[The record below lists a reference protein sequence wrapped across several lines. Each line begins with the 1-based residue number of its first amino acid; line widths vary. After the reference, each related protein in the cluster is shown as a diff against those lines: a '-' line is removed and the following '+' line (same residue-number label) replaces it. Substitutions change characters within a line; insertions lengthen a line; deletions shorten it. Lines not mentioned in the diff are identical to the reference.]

1 MAKTV
6 NETCEELINAWLT
19 VSKDIRKD
27 KPLSNISFNEYKVLG
42 LLYNNA
48 YGKKSAKDPVTKLT
62 ATDILEETGMLK
74 SQVNRVLTGLAG
86 RQYISIKASKDDKR
100 KKELSITKRG
110 TTAYEKEHKKVLELT
125 GILYKNLGNKRI
137 TDLTKTLQDASQVL
151 KTIPAKKTTKKK

>member
-27 KPLSNISFNEYKVLG
+27 KPLSNISYNEYKVLG
-42 LLYNNA
+42 LLYRNA
-48 YGKKSAKDPVTKLT
+48 YGKKKDLVLKLT

-110 TTAYEKEHKKVLELT
+110 TTAYEKEHKKILELT

>member
-48 YGKKSAKDPVTKLT
+48 YGKKKDPVLKLT

-74 SQVNRVLTGLAG
+74 SQINRVLSGLAG
-86 RQYISIKASKDDKR
+86 RQYISIKVAKDDKR

-110 TTAYEKEHKKVLELT
+110 TTAYEKEHKKILELT
-125 GILYKNLGNKRI
+125 GILYKKLGNKRI

-151 KTIPAKKTTKKK
+151 NTIPAKKTTKKK

>member
-19 VSKDIRKD
+19 VSKDIRKG
-27 KPLSNISFNEYKVLG
+27 KPLSNISYNEYKVLG
-42 LLYNNA
+42 LLYRNA
-48 YGKKSAKDPVTKLT
+48 YGKKKAPVLKLT

-74 SQVNRVLTGLAG
+74 SQVNRVLSGLAG

-110 TTAYEKEHKKVLELT
+110 TTAYEKEHKKILELT

-151 KTIPAKKTTKKK
+151 KTMPAKKTTKKK

>member
-27 KPLSNISFNEYKVLG
+27 KPLSNISYNEYKVLG
-42 LLYNNA
+42 LLYRNA
-48 YGKKSAKDPVTKLT
+48 YGKKKDPVLKLT

-86 RQYISIKASKDDKR
+86 RQYISVKASKDDKR

-110 TTAYEKEHKKVLELT
+110 TTAYEKEHKKILELT

-151 KTIPAKKTTKKK
+151 KTIPAKKTSKKK